1 MEELSTPQNK
11 IGGIAVEGPIILQ
24 LDVKDF
30 FPNWEKMT
38 PKEQEYW
45 KQAFAVYQNKFRRRL
60 ERWTN
65 TKRAN

>member
-1 MEELSTPQNK
+1 
-11 IGGIAVEGPIILQ
+11 VEGPIILQ

-30 FPNWEKMT
+30 FPNLGKMT